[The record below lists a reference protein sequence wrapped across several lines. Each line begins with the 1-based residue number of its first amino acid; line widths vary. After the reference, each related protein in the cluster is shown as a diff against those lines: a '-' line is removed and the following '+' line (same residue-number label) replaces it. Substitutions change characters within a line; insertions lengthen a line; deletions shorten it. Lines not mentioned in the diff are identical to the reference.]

1 MKPRNQGRI
10 FSRKG
15 SAFLWCAYYLRGKEY
30 RESTKEVDEKKAE
43 KFLRKRMDEVGADR
57 AGKGS
62 FIGPQQERIKVSALL
77 DALVADFKLRGKESP
92 QFRCQL
98 KNIRDYFGT
107 CLAVAVTP
115 EGVDAYIQERLEAG
129 FKPATINRCTQ
140 LLGQAFKL
148 AIERKHL
155 STAPKVRHL
164 SEKDNVRTG
173 FFSDSEFSAVE
184 SFLPDHLKDF
194 CRFAYMTGWRRGEV
208 SSLRWEDLDGD
219 VIKLRGVDAKNG
231 EGRSVVLTGELVK
244 LIERRKA
251 ARQVKTESGVTLA
264 AHVFHTGGLPIANFR
279 KAWWSAC
286 VSAGVGTF
294 ICPTCNQSGTLHR
307 CPGCKIET
315 YYSGKLFHDLRRT
328 SVRNMVRAGVGEK
341 VAMGI
346 SGHKTRSIFDRYNIV
361 DEDDLRDAMQ
371 RTQDYL
377 KSTAQGQK
385 RPVTI
390 RQTGTEN

>member
-1 MKPRNQGRI
+1 MKSRGEGRI

-30 RESTKEVDEKKAE
+30 RESTETTDPDKAA
-43 KFLRKRMDEVGADR
+43 KFLKRRLKEVGADQI
-57 AGKGS
+57 GKAT
-62 FIGPQQERIKVSALL
+62 FVGPQQQRIKVSTLL
-77 DALVADFKLRGKESP
+77 DALERDFKLRGIDSP

-98 KNIRDYFGT
+98 KNIRDYFGS

-115 EGVDAYIQERLEAG
+115 DSVDAYIEERREAG

-140 LLGQAFKL
+140 LLGQAYKL
-148 AIERKHL
+148 AIEYKHL
-155 STAPKVRHL
+155 TTAPKIRHL

-184 SFLPDHLKDF
+184 SLLPDHLKDF
-194 CRFAYMTGWRRGEV
+194 CRFAYMTGWRKGEIA
-208 SSLRWEDLDGD
+208 SLRWSDVEGDL
-219 VIKLRGVDAKNG
+219 VRLRGENAKNG
-231 EGRSVVLTGELVK
+231 EGRSVVLTGELAR
-244 LIERRKA
+244 LIDRRKA
-251 ARQVKTESGVTLA
+251 ARQVKTKSGVTLA
-264 AHVFHTGGLPIANFR
+264 SHVFHNGGLPIANFR
-279 KAWWSAC
+279 KAWWSTC
-286 VSAGVGTF
+286 VGASVGTF

-307 CPGCKIET
+307 CPECKIET

-341 VAMGI
+341 IAMGI

-361 DEDDLRDAMQ
+361 DEADLRDAMQ

-377 KSTAQGQK
+377 KNAAQGQK
-385 RPVTI
+385 RPVTMQ
-390 RQTGTEN
+390 QTGTEN